1 MEQERKESNSA
12 AVVIELEDVGKRYIL
27 RKQKTFL
34 VHEALKK
41 LVGKRR
47 SGDEFWALRDA
58 STRIYRG
65 DTLGVIGSNGA
76 GKSTLLGLIAGT
88 VFPTLGSV
96 RIHGRVGALLE
107 LGAGFH
113 ADLTGRENV
122 YLNASLLGLQRDE
135 VEATFDH
142 IVEFSELR
150 EFIDFPLR
158 TYSSGMQVRLGF
170 SVAVHIDPE
179 ILIMDEVLAVGDTSF
194 QHKCIAKI
202 NQFREEKKT
211 MILVSHS
218 PEAVRSLCS
227 RVIWLDQ
234 GKIRMDGPSG
244 DVVAAYLASVGD

>member
-1 MEQERKESNSA
+1 MID
-12 AVVIELEDVGKRYIL
+12 IENVGKRYVL
-27 RKQKTFL
+27 RKHKAFL

-58 STRIYRG
+58 STRIYQG
-65 DTLGVIGSNGA
+65 DTVGVIGSNGA

-88 VFPTLGSV
+88 VFPTLGTV

-142 IVEFSELR
+142 IVAFSELQ

-170 SVAVHIDPE
+170 SVAVHIKPE

-202 NQFREEKKT
+202 NEFREQKKT

-218 PEAVRSLCS
+218 PEAVQSLCS
-227 RVIWLDQ
+227 RAIWLEH
-234 GKIRMDGPSG
+234 GTIRMDGPSG
-244 DVVAAYLASVGD
+244 DVVAAYLASVK